1 MNKRPIFLRERLTGE
16 DLKVKSYA
24 EKKTKNMV
32 TTTFNGQVKVF
43 VKTPENK
50 TVAKVVRT
58 MKDVD
63 NLDTAAVRRKQK
75 LYNEKVTTQNYEEIS
90 KGAKD
95 SKKRPLESS
104 PTNVTPNP
112 KQAVTSGTPTDNNV

>member
-1 MNKRPIFLRERLTGE
+1 MPK
-16 DLKVKSYA
+16 
-24 EKKTKNMV
+24 KKTKNMV